1 MTSLIIR
8 IAVWTLPGFCLLLT
22 GCEGPLSILDPAGP
36 SAREANTLWWAM
48 FGVAAL
54 VLLAVVGLWLYA
66 VNRPSSP
73 TTERQATANG
83 VRWLVGGG
91 LILPIVSIVTLLAFG
106 IPAGHRMLPLTL
118 NDGETEVLQ
127 IHVTARQWHW
137 EVVYPQWGLRL
148 DNEIHIPLN
157 VPVDIHLTSTDVIHS
172 FWVPRLAGKLDA
184 VPGRTNVLRLQADHA
199 DTYLGQCA
207 EFCGVRHAH
216 MQFTLTAHSASD
228 FEQWL
233 QEAQV
238 DD

>member
-1 MTSLIIR
+1 M
-8 IAVWTLPGFCLLLT
+8 PGFCLLLT
-22 GCEGPLSILDPAGP
+22 ACEGPLSILDPAGP

-48 FGVAAL
+48 FVVAVL

-66 VNRPSSP
+66 VSRRQTP
-73 TTERQATANG
+73 TAERQAADNG
-83 VRWLVGGG
+83 LRWLVGGG

-106 IPAGHRMLPLTL
+106 IPAGHRMLPLAVHEGD
-118 NDGETEVLQ
+118 NEVLQ
-127 IHVTARQWHW
+127 INVTAYQWHW

-148 DNEIHIPLN
+148 DNEIHIPLD
-157 VPVDIHLTSTDVIHS
+157 VPVDIHLSSADVIHS

-199 DTYLGQCA
+199 GTYRGQCA
-207 EFCGVRHAH
+207 EFCGVSHAH

-228 FEQWL
+228 FEDWL
-233 QEAQV
+233 QEARI